1 MKDKYLKA
9 LKYAFP
15 NTIPVLTGFLALG
28 TAYGILMASKGF
40 AVYWS
45 VAVSALCFGGSMQFV
60 AISLLTTAFDPLQA
74 FLLSIMVNA
83 RHLFYGISLLQKYKG
98 MGFIKNFLI
107 FWLCD
112 ETFSVV
118 STVEPPSDIDRK
130 SFYFWVSILDY
141 SYWIVGTTIG
151 GIIGGL
157 IEFNT
162 NGLDFVL
169 TALFVVLLI
178 EQWKKKEN
186 RIFAII
192 GVVGTIISRLIFGAD
207 NVVIPAMIIIVFMII
222 INMNMVS
229 IKAKHKD

>member
-9 LKYAFP
+9 LKFAFP

-130 SFYFWVSILDY
+130 AFYFWVSILDY

-222 INMNMVS
+222 VNMNVVS
-229 IKAKHKD
+229 YKNNHKD

>member
-118 STVEPPSDIDRK
+118 STVEPPSDIDK
-130 SFYFWVSILDY
+130 KAFYFWVSILDY
-141 SYWIVGTTIG
+141 SYWIVGTSIG

-169 TALFVVLLI
+169 TSLFVVLLI

-207 NVVIPAMIIIVFMII
+207 NVVIPAMIIIVFMIV
-222 INMNMVS
+222 INMNIVS

>member
-9 LKYAFP
+9 LKFAFP

-130 SFYFWVSILDY
+130 AFYFWVSILDY
-141 SYWIVGTTIG
+141 SYWIVGTSIG

-192 GVVGTIISRLIFGAD
+192 GVVGTIISRLVFGAD
-207 NVVIPAMIIIVFMII
+207 NVVIPAMIIIVFMIV
-222 INMNMVS
+222 INMNIVS